1 MFPYGGGSIITESLI
16 TLKANPIR
24 GQVFAMVGM
33 VIFRGGRC
41 PRGQTSGDISMS
53 RARHYRL
60 IVQMQSAAAAAA
72 SAAGERGGVALL
84 APQPNYPDTISTT
97 K

>member
-1 MFPYGGGSIITESLI
+1 
-16 TLKANPIR
+16 
-24 GQVFAMVGM
+24 
-33 VIFRGGRC
+33 
-41 PRGQTSGDISMS
+41 MS

-72 SAAGERGGVALL
+72 AAAASAAGERGGVALH

>member
-1 MFPYGGGSIITESLI
+1 
-16 TLKANPIR
+16 
-24 GQVFAMVGM
+24 MVGM

-41 PRGQTSGDISMS
+41 RRGQTSGDISMS
-53 RARHYRL
+53 RSRHYRL
-60 IVQMQSAAAAAA
+60 IVQMQSAAAAA

>member
-1 MFPYGGGSIITESLI
+1 
-16 TLKANPIR
+16 
-24 GQVFAMVGM
+24 MVGM

-41 PRGQTSGDISMS
+41 PRGQTSGDISVS
-53 RARHYRL
+53 RSRHYRL

-72 SAAGERGGVALL
+72 AAAAAGERGGVALH

>member
-1 MFPYGGGSIITESLI
+1 
-16 TLKANPIR
+16 
-24 GQVFAMVGM
+24 MVGM

-60 IVQMQSAAAAAA
+60 IVQMQSAAAASAA
-72 SAAGERGGVALL
+72 AAAGERGGVALH

>member
-1 MFPYGGGSIITESLI
+1 
-16 TLKANPIR
+16 
-24 GQVFAMVGM
+24 MVGM

-53 RARHYRL
+53 RSRHYRL

-72 SAAGERGGVALL
+72 AAAASAAAGERGGVALH